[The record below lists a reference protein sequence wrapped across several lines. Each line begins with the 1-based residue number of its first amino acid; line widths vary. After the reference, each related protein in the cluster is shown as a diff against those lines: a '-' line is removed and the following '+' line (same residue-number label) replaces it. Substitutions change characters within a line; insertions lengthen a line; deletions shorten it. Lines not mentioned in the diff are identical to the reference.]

1 MTEQSTTT
9 KLVPDIYAVNPVF
22 DDVDSSSIIE
32 HTSMVEMVKDVME
45 ILSRA
50 ETEDYWGVAIHFNP
64 GRPDALFYDWEIP
77 EKKKPW
83 YSSIWKF
90 LSRIFTRAK

>member
-22 DDVDSSSIIE
+22 DDVDSSSIVE
-32 HTSMVEMVKDVME
+32 HTSMVEMMKDVMD

-50 ETEDYWGVAIHFNP
+50 SAEDYWGVVIHFNP
-64 GRPDALFYDWEIP
+64 GRPDALFYDWEIL

-83 YSSIWKF
+83 YSSIENF
-90 LSRIFTRAK
+90 LRRIFARAK